1 MWGNDNPYRDVYVLE
16 EEIIWA
22 DAESVTRT
30 AWSDKRFNV
39 TYRKDSRTGRKLA
52 AIERSDAST
61 YRFKEPG
68 PHWFRNLY
76 VDRPY
81 RRYTKNELRKF
92 LSDQNY
98 EPNIPRKFP
107 LVYWT

>member
-16 EEIIWA
+16 ENIIWA

-52 AIERSDAST
+52 AIERSDAAT